1 VKARPALSGMIA
13 KINSVEPRAL
23 DVAGL
28 TAKEAAFI
36 ADMTARRISFGTGP
50 QRVWANTIGRK
61 VFGAEQW
68 EAFLNGRS

>member
-1 VKARPALSGMIA
+1 V
-13 KINSVEPRAL
+13 
-23 DVAGL
+23 
-28 TAKEAAFI
+28 FI